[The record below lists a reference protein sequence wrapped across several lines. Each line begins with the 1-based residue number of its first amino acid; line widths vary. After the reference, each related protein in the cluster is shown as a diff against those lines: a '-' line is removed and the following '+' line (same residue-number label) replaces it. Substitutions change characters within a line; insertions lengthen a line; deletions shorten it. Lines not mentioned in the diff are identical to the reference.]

1 MMGTAGAGLGSAV
14 RELRKTERNRRV
26 LRATLSG
33 FQAFG
38 KSVSKVI
45 GQLWHEVT
53 GFLFVCI
60 AVIAGGA
67 AYREYVAYQTG
78 KIGPMKFVLGSVV
91 TVMFLYFGVSNF
103 RRARK

>member
-14 RELRKTERNRRV
+14 RELKKTERNRRV

-53 GFLFVCI
+53 GFLFLCI

-67 AYREYVAYQTG
+67 AYREYVAYQAG
-78 KIGPMKFVLGSVV
+78 KIGPAKVVLAAIV
-91 TVMFLYFGVSNF
+91 TLMFFYFGVSNF